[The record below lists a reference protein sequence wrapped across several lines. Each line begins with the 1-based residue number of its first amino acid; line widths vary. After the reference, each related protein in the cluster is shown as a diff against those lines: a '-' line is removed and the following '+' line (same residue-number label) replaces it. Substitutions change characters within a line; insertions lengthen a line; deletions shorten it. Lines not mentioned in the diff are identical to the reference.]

1 MEGKKILLVDDEE
14 NILTIFRLVLESKG
28 YRVDTA
34 STAEEA
40 LTKVGLNKYNLCL
53 LDLNLPDMHGTELV
67 RRIHQ
72 IDPGMKKL
80 MVTGESSGIDAETA
94 RNNGADGFILKPL
107 NKVAL
112 IGAVEAVLG
121 AG

>member
-1 MEGKKILLVDDEE
+1 MEENKILLVDDEE

-40 LTKVGLNKYNLCL
+40 LKKVGLNKYNLCL

-67 RRIHQ
+67 RQIHQ

-112 IGAVEAVLG
+112 ISAVETVLG
-121 AG
+121 KG